1 MTINYLNDS
10 NGNLV
15 VQIPIKDWKKI
26 KERYPDIKEPKP
38 DLMEMFR
45 KVQMQH
51 FKDIQNAPF
60 EKIAKK
66 LPKRI
71 FR

>member
-1 MTINYLNDS
+1 MTIHYLNDS

-26 KERYPDIKEPKP
+26 KEKYPDIKEPKP
-38 DLMEMFR
+38 DIMEIFR
-45 KVQMQH
+45 KGQIQH
-51 FKDIQNAPF
+51 FKDIQNAPD
-60 EKIAKK
+60 EIIAKK
-66 LPKRI
+66 LAKRF